1 LTTHY
6 IEEAERLCDR
16 VCILHKGKI
25 LEIDDKKKLMKRFS
39 KSQITIELK
48 DNLKSIPKNLKKYN
62 CKIDDRNFIFL
73 EDKIRINE
81 ILKAIEK
88 NNLEI
93 VDVNIESSSLEDIFI
108 KMIRKNG

>member
-1 LTTHY
+1 
-6 IEEAERLCDR
+6 
-16 VCILHKGKI
+16 
-25 LEIDDKKKLMKRFS
+25 MKRFA

-48 DNLKSIPKNLKKYN
+48 DKIKYVPKNLKRYN

-73 EDKIRINE
+73 EDKVRVNE

-108 KMIRKNG
+108 RMIRKGISFVETSGKIIAVSI